1 MRNPN
6 FAALFFYGLVAAIG
20 AGLAE
25 ALYLYNAYYFFGFSG
40 GQIAAVGLCVMV
52 APATAY
58 WVAPRLGA
66 RLGKKGGAITG
77 ILLTVSFYPIPFVL
91 LLLGWWPAIGSWSS
105 LYIFAAI
112 TVIQVVC
119 LMSGGVLLDSMM
131 ADVVEDSEVATN
143 RRSEGLFYAARG
155 FVAKA
160 ISAGGVLGAG
170 TIVSLVGLDGI
181 ESVDMMTRELRVNL
195 ASMFLP
201 LFCGLNLLAL
211 LVISRYRITRDSH
224 SANLAALAGRR
235 RDAESAAETGQIVR

>member
-1 MRNPN
+1 M
-6 FAALFFYGLVAAIG
+6 
-20 AGLAE
+20 
-25 ALYLYNAYYFFGFSG
+25 
-40 GQIAAVGLCVMV
+40 
-52 APATAY
+52 
-58 WVAPRLGA
+58 
-66 RLGKKGGAITG
+66 
-77 ILLTVSFYPIPFVL
+77 PFVL
-91 LLLGWWPAIGSWSS
+91 LLVGWWPAVGSWPS
-105 LYIFAAI
+105 LYVFAAI

-181 ESVDMMTRELRVNL
+181 DSVDLMTRDLRVNL

-211 LVISRYRITRDSH
+211 LIVSRYRITRDGH
-224 SANLAALAGRR
+224 SANLAALARRKGAAAPGAGSATAAGGGR
-235 RDAESAAETGQIVR
+235 DSEPGGETGPVVR